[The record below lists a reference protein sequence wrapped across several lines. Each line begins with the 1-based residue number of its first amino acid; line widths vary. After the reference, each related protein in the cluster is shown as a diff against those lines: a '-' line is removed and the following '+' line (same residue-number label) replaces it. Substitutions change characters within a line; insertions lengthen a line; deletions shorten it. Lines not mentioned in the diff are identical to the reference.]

1 MTRSS
6 PYPSPMLEGL
16 EIIAFVCSE
25 GFVEGMSN
33 SNSDVPANNRVCVCV
48 SGGSGDKPSYSLYS
62 CAGEGVIFQHD
73 PWKLSGEATNID
85 KLIRDTNSIKVR

>member
-6 PYPSPMLEGL
+6 PYPSPMLQGL

-33 SNSDVPANNRVCVCV
+33 SNSDVPANNRVRARLRGIRRQAVLQLIQLCRRRGHLPARPLETLR
-48 SGGSGDKPSYSLYS
+48 GG
-62 CAGEGVIFQHD
+62 Q
-73 PWKLSGEATNID
+73 
-85 KLIRDTNSIKVR
+85 